1 MNLFTDLS
9 SRLGGSEESPA
20 PAPRH
25 IWSRSRSEHLAEF
38 HQPHIFHPWHCGASM
53 SLTVFGNAGSGSS
66 GWQEFHALPFLLSKH
81 RVSAVTW
88 RNIEDPDRISA
99 ELKAGLTQPRR

>member
-1 MNLFTDLS
+1 
-9 SRLGGSEESPA
+9 
-20 PAPRH
+20 
-25 IWSRSRSEHLAEF
+25 
-38 HQPHIFHPWHCGASM
+38 M
-53 SLTVFGNAGSGSS
+53 SLTVFGNAGSGFS

-99 ELKAGLTQPRR
+99 ELKAGSHAATQVTLKLWLGVPVSSHPFRF